1 MRSSGFRPTDGWR
14 PEDYACGWCIWCRL
28 LNNGGINY
36 VGRTGSNRL
45 NILVRSLNIEFG
57 VCFEKIHGA
66 KSGLRLSSKN
76 IRFQEDLSKESK
88 SI

>member
-1 MRSSGFRPTDGWR
+1 MRLV
-14 PEDYACGWCIWCRL
+14 YMVRL
-28 LNNGGINY
+28 LNNEGVNY

-76 IRFQEDLSKESK
+76 THLQEDLSKESK

>member
-1 MRSSGFRPTDGWR
+1 MWLV
-14 PEDYACGWCIWCRL
+14 YMVRL
-28 LNNGGINY
+28 LNNGGVNY

-57 VCFEKIHGA
+57 VCFEKIHG
-66 KSGLRLSSKN
+66 GLRLSSKN
-76 IRFQEDLSKESK
+76 IRLQEDLSKVSK